1 MDGTS
6 TPHRPESARW
16 AAILCIL
23 TAVVSVVGAA
33 WSMYARS
40 ENDESFG
47 AGKGLSAGVAT
58 ALGRWDTVI
67 TVSAVLDVVLAVA
80 LVVGGIL
87 LRQRKRAGRAFVA
100 AVSGAYLVA
109 TIAGYV
115 VARQVWGGLLVALGE
130 TSDDY
135 GYGAGLG
142 SVLRSCLLG
151 LLILGLALAPST
163 KRWLAGEDEAAE
175 RRSSS

>member
-6 TPHRPESARW
+6 RRHRPESARW

-23 TAVVSVVGAA
+23 TAVLSVVGAA

-40 ENDESFG
+40 ETDESFG
-47 AGKGLSAGVAT
+47 SGTDLSPEVAS
-58 ALGRWDTVI
+58 ALARWDTAV
-67 TVSAVLDVVLAVA
+67 TASAVADVVLAAA

-87 LRQRKRAGRAFVA
+87 LRQRKRAGRVFVA

-109 TIAGYV
+109 TIAGYHV
-115 VARQVWGGLLVALGE
+115 SRQAWGGLFTALGE

-151 LLILGLALAPST
+151 LLILGLTLAPST
-163 KRWLAGEDEAAE
+163 KRWLAGQDDSLSE
-175 RRSSS
+175 